1 MADQNKIDSRFM
13 TDAEFQMLQGQ
24 CDEIVKEL
32 ETKHDEKLVKLRDD
46 IKRVMDYESGEGS
59 NIEIEMIKC
68 HSALSR
74 YSEALAKEK
83 HIYNIY
89 KNKYE
94 RFYAQEVDNA
104 KMNPKM
110 FRTNTELDGAV
121 IRSTKIA
128 KAKTFLDSYSEYLE
142 YLERAVDNVKTKS
155 YGLRYIL
162 EYRKIERGT

>member
-1 MADQNKIDSRFM
+1 MVDQNKIDSRFM
-13 TDAEFQMLQGQ
+13 TDAEFQTLQGQ

-121 IRSTKIA
+121 IRNTKIA
-128 KAKTFLDSYSEYLE
+128 RAKTFLDSYTEYLDF
-142 YLERAVDNVKTKS
+142 LERAVDNVKTKS

>member
-1 MADQNKIDSRFM
+1 MSEVNKMDNRFM
-13 TDAEFQMLQGQ
+13 TDTEFQLLQGQ

-32 ETKHDEKLVKLRDD
+32 EPKHDEKLTKLRDD
-46 IKRVMDYESGEGS
+46 IKRVMEYDEGEGS
-59 NIEIEMIKC
+59 NIEREMIKC

-83 HIYNIY
+83 HVYNIY

-110 FRTNTELDGAV
+110 FRTATELDGAV

-128 KAKTFLDSYSEYLE
+128 RAKSFLDSYSEYLE